1 MNGFHKLRVQQK
13 TIFKLHNIMGYC
25 KWLTDAG
32 VIAAGSADTYVK
44 GRHFYKDMR
53 INKALFRAL
62 VKHRVETLTSKYQ
75 GFKTY
80 F

>member
-1 MNGFHKLRVQQK
+1 
-13 TIFKLHNIMGYC
+13 MGYC

-32 VIAAGSADTYVK
+32 VIAAGFADTYVK

-75 GFKTY
+75 EFKIY